1 MLRTMQGT
9 AHGMIS
15 LLRISSSLLSS
26 VMTLAVQ
33 QTRQEEQWVPLI
45 CPLRNRLPCW
55 PKSVNRA
62 PLPPVP
68 TNCYN
73 GIVLPDPEH
82 QLTARTFDV
91 VTSARVAQKM
101 GRGGSIPPTPV
112 SGSLAGAASP
122 PAPGSTSGGTKAKG
136 GTKRKRSTSSYG
148 ASKRKKEMTIN
159 LKSNKA
165 SAQEGVAK

>member
-1 MLRTMQGT
+1 ML
-9 AHGMIS
+9 A
-15 LLRISSSLLSS
+15 
-26 VMTLAVQ
+26 
-33 QTRQEEQWVPLI
+33 E
-45 CPLRNRLPCW
+45 
-55 PKSVNRA
+55 SVNRA

-101 GRGGSIPPTPV
+101 GRGGSIPPTSV

-148 ASKRKKEMTIN
+148 ASKGKTEMTIN
-159 LKSNKA
+159 LKSTKA